1 MTAETPTIEALST
14 DLELLRAEFNAFK
27 ARAAPVIDGH
37 SPHGPDLPLYVPEP
51 PPPFQFVLKN
61 EPAKS

>member
-1 MTAETPTIEALST
+1 MTTTIEALSA
-14 DLELLRAEFNAFK
+14 DLELLRADFDAFK

-37 SPHGPDLPLYVPEP
+37 APHGPETPLFIPEP